1 MEKINVMQKSGLLRS
16 QNRDRVKDSKETLEE
31 LSVALS
37 KALDAVWEADI
48 LNSIKPPNIEKGID
62 FYDEVSR
69 FEIAL
74 IRLALGYADGSQRR
88 AASLLGLKPTT
99 LNTKI
104 KVYGLHQTL
113 SLKGQEY

>member
-1 MEKINVMQKSGLLRS
+1 MGKSNVMQKSGPLRS
-16 QNRDRVKDSKETLEE
+16 QDRERVNDGNETLEE

-48 LNSIKPPNIEKGID
+48 LNSIKPPDIEMGID

-74 IRLALGYADGSQRR
+74 IRLALGYAAGSQRR
-88 AASLLGLKPTT
+88 AASMLGLKPTT
-99 LNTKI
+99 LNSKI

-113 SLKGQEY
+113 GLKR